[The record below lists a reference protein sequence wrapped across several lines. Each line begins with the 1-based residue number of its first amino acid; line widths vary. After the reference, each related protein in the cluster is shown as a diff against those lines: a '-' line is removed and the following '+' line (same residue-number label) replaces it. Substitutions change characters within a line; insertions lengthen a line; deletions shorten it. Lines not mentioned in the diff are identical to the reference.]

1 MPLMEMMKYTMRN
14 SVVRIDHYAGAIGR
28 DAINGVS
35 TVRYAGF
42 AKMIGMKYAVNGNDE
57 IYPYVI
63 GFLRN
68 DRCAGAIGRD
78 AIYDVSTVVGVR
90 GSQKMIEIE
99 ILRNWK

>member
-42 AKMIGMKYAVNGNDE
+42 AKMIG
-57 IYPYVI
+57 
-63 GFLRN
+63 
-68 DRCAGAIGRD
+68 
-78 AIYDVSTVVGVR
+78 
-90 GSQKMIEIE
+90 IEIC
-99 ILRNWK
+99 RKWK